1 MASHLTGLVVCI
13 ALLNSFCGCF
23 MKNDP
28 ATSAGQQSP
37 VESADP
43 MTGSGGQELID
54 VWDAANVRA
63 RGPILIA
70 HRGGVVGPAIPE
82 CSRMAVKMAATY
94 RYDMVELDVQESQDH
109 HPIVFHDRIMK
120 RACGIDKE
128 IADFTLEEVTQIHF
142 LNSEKTIT
150 SLDSMLGLCRSL
162 HLGVMFDIKQG
173 ERSDLYFQRILGLI
187 DKYDLDRACMTLGDT
202 QVKDHLRGKVLLTIT
217 DEILDQVKQG
227 ESVDLHGYYWF
238 GVPETWPLELVKPVQ
253 NKGAL
258 VIPALNT
265 FRYSE
270 ENHRSEARKDA
281 ERLLKAGVD
290 GFQIDCIYQD
300 YFGRPKVQNN

>member
-1 MASHLTGLVVCI
+1 MATHLTGLVVCI
-13 ALLNSFCGCF
+13 AMLNSFCGCI

-28 ATSAGQQSP
+28 ATSFGQQSP

-54 VWDAANVRA
+54 VWDAPKVRA

-70 HRGGVVGPAIPE
+70 HRGGVVGPSIPE

-109 HPIVFHDRIMK
+109 HPIVFHDGNMM
-120 RACGIDKE
+120 RACGIDKK
-128 IADFTLEEVTQIHF
+128 IADFTLEAVTQIQF
-142 LNSEKTIT
+142 LNSDESIS
-150 SLDSMLGLCRSL
+150 SLDSMLGLCRLL
-162 HLGVMFDIKQG
+162 HLGIMFDIKQG

-187 DKYDLDRACMTLGDT
+187 DKYDLDRACMTLGDA
-202 QVKDHLRGKVLLTIT
+202 QVREHLKGKVLLTIT

-227 ESVDLHGYYWF
+227 ESVDLRGYYWF

-253 NKGAL
+253 ENGAL

-265 FRYSE
+265 FRYSKE
-270 ENHRSEARKDA
+270 QHRSEAQKDA

>member
-1 MASHLTGLVVCI
+1 MASHLSGLVVCI
-13 ALLNSFCGCF
+13 AMLISFCGCTL
-23 MKNDP
+23 KNDSV
-28 ATSAGQQSP
+28 TT
-37 VESADP
+37 ADQKSHVDSDNP
-43 MTGSGGQELID
+43 MTGSEGQELID
-54 VWDAANVRA
+54 VWDAKKVRA

-82 CSRMAVKMAATY
+82 CSRLAVKMAATY

-109 HPIVFHDRIMK
+109 HPIVFHDRNMM

-128 IADFTLEEVTQIHF
+128 IADFTLETVTQIQF
-142 LNSEKTIT
+142 LNSDETIT
-150 SLDSMLGLCRSL
+150 SLDSMLDLCRSL

-173 ERSDLYFQRILGLI
+173 ERSDLYFKRILSLI
-187 DKYDLDRACMTLGDT
+187 DKYDLGRACMTLGDA
-202 QVKDHLRGKVLLTIT
+202 QVREHLKGKVLLTIP
-217 DEILDQVKQG
+217 DEMLDQMKQG

-253 NKGAL
+253 ENGAL

-270 ENHRSEARKDA
+270 DQHRSEARKDA
-281 ERLLKAGVD
+281 KRLLKVGVD

>member
-13 ALLNSFCGCF
+13 AMLTSFYGCTLKNNS
-23 MKNDP
+23 
-28 ATSAGQQSP
+28 ATTADQKSL
-37 VESADP
+37 VDSADQ

-54 VWDAANVRA
+54 VWDAAKVRA

-82 CSRMAVKMAATY
+82 CSRLAVKMAATY
-94 RYDMVELDVQESQDH
+94 QYDMVELDVQESQDH
-109 HPIVFHDRIMK
+109 HPIVFHDRNMM

-128 IADFTLEEVTQIHF
+128 IADFTMEAVTQIQF
-142 LNSEKTIT
+142 LNSDETIS
-150 SLDSMLGLCRSL
+150 SLDSMLDLCRSL
-162 HLGVMFDIKQG
+162 HLGVMFDMKQG
-173 ERSDLYFQRILGLI
+173 ERSDLYFKRILSLI
-187 DKYDLDRACMTLGDT
+187 DKYDLGRACMTLGDT
-202 QVKDHLRGKVLLTIT
+202 QVREHLKGKVLLTIP
-217 DEILDQVKQG
+217 DEILDQMKQG

-253 NKGAL
+253 ENGAL

-270 ENHRSEARKDA
+270 DQHRSEAREDA

-300 YFGRPKVQNN
+300 YFGKPKVQNN